1 MNIVH
6 MLSGFQFNIAFQLA
20 SQLSEIATQSAEKPS
35 RPDSNPMMQNA
46 PPKPKPYRTSLESL
60 GQGRLL

>member
-6 MLSGFQFNIAFQLA
+6 MLPGAQFNIAVHLA
-20 SQLSEIATQSAEKPS
+20 NQMAEMATRSAEKPS

-46 PPKPKPYRTSLESL
+46 PPKPKPYRVSLDSL
-60 GQGRLL
+60 GQGMLP

>member
-1 MNIVH
+1 MSIVH
-6 MLSGFQFNIAFQLA
+6 MLPGFQFNIAFQLA
-20 SQLSEIATQSAEKPS
+20 NQMAEIATRSAEKPS

-46 PPKPKPYRTSLESL
+46 PPKPKPYRMSLDSL

>member
-1 MNIVH
+1 MDIFH
-6 MLSGFQFNIAFQLA
+6 MLPGFQFNIAFHMTNQITD
-20 SQLSEIATQSAEKPS
+20 IAFQTAQKHS

-46 PPKPKPYRTSLESL
+46 PPKPKPYRMSLDSL